1 MSTERPPS
9 DRPRRAPNRGP
20 AAAAHNRRA
29 LIAAAREIFAE
40 QGPDTPFSAIAKR
53 AGVGQGTLYRHFP
66 DRVAL
71 AVAVFEE
78 NVGRLEEA
86 MGDDGTIAGLLERVA
101 AQATVSTAFIRLLS
115 AEQRD
120 PRADALGERFD
131 ALVAGLVERDRAA
144 GRIGDH
150 VEPGDVELAVSMLAH
165 ELASTPESG
174 REDAARRALRLFARA
189 FAPR

>member
-1 MSTERPPS
+1 MSTESPRPE
-9 DRPRRAPNRGP
+9 RGRRAPNRGP
-20 AAAAHNRRA
+20 AAATGNRRA

-78 NVGRLEEA
+78 NVDALDDA
-86 MGDDGTIAGLLERVA
+86 MGDEGTIAGLLDRVA

-120 PRADALGERFD
+120 PRASGLGARFD
-131 ALVAGLVERDRAA
+131 ALVARLVEGDRAA
-144 GRIGDH
+144 GRVGDH
-150 VEPGDVELAVSMLAH
+150 VEPADVELAVSMLAH
-165 ELASTPESG
+165 ELASTPEPG
-174 REDAARRALRLFARA
+174 RAQAARRALRLFERA
-189 FAPR
+189 FS